1 MLDLPCGLVLV
12 LELFS
17 FERIG
22 ELHPYRV
29 SKSTIPEAHRV
40 LSRNHHSHHSMPRP
54 SFAILLSLLLTALLH
69 AETKVDPLLPYL
81 GESVKGV
88 DTSTLA
94 GKVMT
99 GYQGWFN
106 CESDGANLGWTHW
119 ARDRTKLFGPGN
131 VTVDLWPDMSE
142 TTPAERF
149 ATGFKHADGSTA
161 FVFSSH
167 NRNTVLRHFKWMRDY
182 GIDGAFV
189 QRFANGLKSEALRH
203 HKDVVLSSCREG
215 ANLNG
220 RTYAVMYDLSGLRAG
235 GTTVVSEDWKM
246 LRNKMKL
253 ESDPAYQ
260 QRQGKPL
267 VAIWGLGFN
276 DGREYTIRECRALV
290 EFFKADGCSVMLGV
304 PTGWRNQ
311 YRDCVKDA
319 AFHDVLKLADIIS
332 PWTPGRY
339 STPAEAEAHAEKY
352 YKEDLQWCRERSM
365 SFLPVVFPGF
375 SWHNLKPEDP
385 LNKIPRLKGEFLWSQ
400 FTGAKKAGVSMI
412 YVAMFDE
419 VDEGTAIFK
428 CTNDPPVGRNP
439 FVTYEGMPSDHYLW
453 LTGEGGRLLRGER
466 AMQDSVPTRQE
477 AVKK

>member
-1 MLDLPCGLVLV
+1 MQ
-12 LELFS
+12 
-17 FERIG
+17 
-22 ELHPYRV
+22 
-29 SKSTIPEAHRV
+29 STP
-40 LSRNHHSHHSMPRP
+40 L
-54 SFAILLSLLLTALLH
+54 AILVSLLLAVSLH
-69 AETKVDPLLPYL
+69 AETKVDPLVPYA

-88 DTSTLA
+88 DTTTLV

-106 CESDGANLGWTHW
+106 TPGDGAGLGWTHW
-119 ARDRTKLFGPGN
+119 ARNGSKLFAPGN

-149 ATGFKHADGSTA
+149 ATGFKHPDESTA

-167 NRNTVLRHFKWMRDY
+167 NRTTVLRHFKWMRDY

-189 QRFANGLKSEALRH
+189 QRFANGLKNESMRH

-215 ANLNG
+215 ANRGG
-220 RTYAVMYDLSGLRAG
+220 RTYAVMYDLSGLGGG

-246 LRNKMKL
+246 LRNKMDMGR
-253 ESDPAYQ
+253 DPAYQ
-260 QRQGKPL
+260 HHEGKPL

-276 DGREYTIRECRALV
+276 DGRKYTLKECRALV

-304 PTGWRNQ
+304 PTAWREQN
-311 YRDCVKDA
+311 RDCIKDP
-319 AFHDVLKLADIIS
+319 AFHEVLELADIIS

-339 STPAEAEAHAEKY
+339 GTPAEAQAHAEKY
-352 YKEDLQWCRERSM
+352 YKADLQWCRERSM
-365 SFLPVVFPGF
+365 DFLPVAFPGF
-375 SWHNLKPEDP
+375 SWHNLKPQDP
-385 LNKIPRLKGEFLWSQ
+385 LDRIPRLKGGFLWSQ
-400 FTGAKKAGVSMI
+400 FTGARKAGASML

-428 CTNDPPVGRNP
+428 CTNEPPVGPNP
-439 FVTYEGMPSDHYLW
+439 FLTYEGLPSDHYLW

-466 AMQDSVPTRQE
+466 AMQDSVPTRPE
-477 AVKK
+477 TVKTD